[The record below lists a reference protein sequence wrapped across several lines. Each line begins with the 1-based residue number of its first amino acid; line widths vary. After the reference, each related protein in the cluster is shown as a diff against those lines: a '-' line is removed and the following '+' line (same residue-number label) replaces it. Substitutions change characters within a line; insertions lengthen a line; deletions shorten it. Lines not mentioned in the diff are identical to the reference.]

1 MGNQWQILAT
11 LSAYSC
17 GGSRGLGPEPDRTTF
32 PLTAT
37 RIAEPKH
44 VLHRVK
50 QGIDQAMKATQIA
63 VILPCGAAK
72 GVVFGMSTPF

>member
-1 MGNQWQILAT
+1 M
-11 LSAYSC
+11 
-17 GGSRGLGPEPDRTTF
+17 F